1 MLRASLARLYLRG
14 RFELFERHRH
24 RRLVLER
31 FAGHPLVVLPEVFNP
46 TLFLTTGFFA
56 SVLSPEL
63 VPSTADVLDVGTGS
77 GALAIVA
84 ALFARSV
91 AAVDINPHAVRCARL
106 NVMLNRC
113 EDRVS
118 VVEGD
123 LFGPFDG
130 RRFDVVLC
138 NPPFYR
144 GSPRDLWDASWRAP
158 DFFERFTG
166 SLVGHLEPGGHALVL
181 LSSLAEA
188 DAFFAGCAA
197 GGLETEV
204 VGRRETLS
212 ETFSVY
218 RVRRA
223 A

>member
-1 MLRASLARLYLRG
+1 MLRASLVRLYLRG
-14 RFELFERHRH
+14 RFLLFQRRRH
-24 RRLVLER
+24 RRLVLEH

-63 VPSTADVLDVGTGS
+63 VPSTATVLDVGTGS

-84 ALFARSV
+84 AQLARSV
-91 AAVDINPHAVRCARL
+91 SAVDVNPDAVRCARL
-106 NVMLNRC
+106 NVLLNRC

-118 VVEGD
+118 VEEGD

-166 SLVGHLEPGGHALVL
+166 SLAAHLEPAGHALVL
-181 LSSLAEA
+181 LSSTTDG
-188 DAFFAGCAA
+188 DAFFSGCAIR
-197 GGLETEV
+197 GLATEV
-204 VGRRETLS
+204 VRQHDVISETL
-212 ETFSVY
+212 TVY
-218 RVRRA
+218 RVERA